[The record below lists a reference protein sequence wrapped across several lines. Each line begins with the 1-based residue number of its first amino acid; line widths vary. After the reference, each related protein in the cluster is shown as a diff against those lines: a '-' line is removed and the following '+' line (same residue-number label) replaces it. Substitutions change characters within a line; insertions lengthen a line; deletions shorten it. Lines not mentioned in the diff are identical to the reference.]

1 MSKTSVTSQKFSAL
15 EVVDSLKLDDELVF
29 SDLAMSGTDLLITAS
44 NGLAISSTGTGV
56 GSGVTVTSVSP
67 MTLSTPVSQ
76 INLLGGFEE
85 VGVGGGDGSI
95 VIGYD
100 ADGTPT
106 AVVEVNYDS
115 ATDSARLALF
125 GAKPVVQP
133 NDTIVG
139 IVKVPGVSTTPV
151 NEDDTF
157 AGYTIGQVVVALQ
170 AVGILA

>member
-44 NGLAISSTGTGV
+44 NGLSLSSTGTGV
-56 GSGVTVTSVSP
+56 GSGVTITSVSP
-67 MTLSTPVSQ
+67 MTLATPVDQ
-76 INLLGGFEE
+76 INVLGGFAD
-85 VGVGGGDGSI
+85 GVADTDGS
-95 VIGYD
+95 VVLGYD

-115 ATDSARLALF
+115 ATDTTRLALF
-125 GAKPVVQP
+125 GATPVVQP
-133 NDTIVG
+133 TDAIVAPA
-139 IVKVPGVSTTPV
+139 KVDGAGAAVV
-151 NEDDTF
+151 EDDTF
-157 AGYTIGQVVVALQ
+157 SGYTIGQVVVALQ